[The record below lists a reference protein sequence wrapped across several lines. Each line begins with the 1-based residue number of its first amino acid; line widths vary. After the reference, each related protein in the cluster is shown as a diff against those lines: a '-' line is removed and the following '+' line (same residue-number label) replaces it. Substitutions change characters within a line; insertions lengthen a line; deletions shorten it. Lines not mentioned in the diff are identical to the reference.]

1 MITRRISRRNGGR
14 DRAGFT
20 LIEVVVA
27 MGILTVGILALIPA
41 LLFNIKS
48 NTLARNRGLANQLAV
63 QKLEH
68 VKSWPIYY
76 DYSTSNRG
84 SASGSNTTL
93 YGNETVS
100 VTNSPLSFTRS
111 TSVYTNGTTADCGT
125 AILFGNT
132 GNGAARNLNEGDPGG
147 VLLNSGTVTASGCGS
162 NQYRGEDFRMVL
174 VTVTWIDRFGGHSID
189 RYQYLKK
196 G

>member
-1 MITRRISRRNGGR
+1 MARYVHGIRCIDS
-14 DRAGFT
+14 RAGFT

-68 VKSWPIYY
+68 IKSWPLYY
-76 DYSTSNRG
+76 DYDSTNRG
-84 SASGSNTTL
+84 SSSVANTTL
-93 YGNETVS
+93 YGTEPIS
-100 VTNSPLSFTRS
+100 VTNTPVQFTRS

-125 AILFGNT
+125 AILFGSST
-132 GNGAARNLNEGDPGG
+132 HGVTHNLDEGDPGV
-147 VLLNSGTVTASGCGS
+147 VLLNSGTVSASGCGS
-162 NQYRGEDFRMVL
+162 NQYIGEDFRIVL
-174 VTVTWIDRFGGHSID
+174 VTVTWIDRFGGHSIS
-189 RYQYLKK
+189 RHQYLRR